1 MPSPGRSGSKA
12 ALRPNVRFGSLAEVR
27 LAVRA
32 TLEAKRVKLLAQ
44 LQAAPPPM
52 PRLHPNLAELYRQ
65 KVMKLVEALND
76 DGTRLEAGECIRELI
91 EEIRLVPDNG
101 KLRAGR
107 CQSKILN
114 TWSGHRTA
122 QIDPEKC
129 RKINGREIR
138 F

>member
-1 MPSPGRSGSKA
+1 
-12 ALRPNVRFGSLAEVR
+12 
-27 LAVRA
+27 
-32 TLEAKRVKLLAQ
+32 
-44 LQAAPPPM
+44 M